1 MSEPTPVEEPTAEQ
15 ITLAELDRAINDAA
29 RERIAAQRARPR
41 DPQRIAD
48 AEAEY
53 RALLDMRAELYG

>member
-1 MSEPTPVEEPTAEQ
+1 MTAPAPDPMP
-15 ITLAELDRAINDAA
+15 LAELDRAIVDAS

-41 DPQRIAD
+41 DMERIDA